1 MRQGCAT
8 RLAFFVGCL
17 CLFLAPLA
25 ARAALP
31 PDVIQRIQLAAQESR
46 SLDQRDLAMARSL
59 NSSEL
64 AATVTRQSGRHAS
77 AAMSEAV
84 VGSISEYPW
93 LTGEIVAT
101 AVAAAPG
108 LRDSIVSDSI
118 KAFPAFAP
126 TIAAAGGASAPAGYY
141 AQTPTYYG
149 QSGAYYG
156 QAPALAYGYEQPAA
170 PAYGQQA
177 MAVGAPDVG
186 GAFADGT
193 GGGLVFANVLAGGA
207 SEFIRELGNRAIA
220 TSQTPSMSL
229 EEREAHFRGLLRE
242 GFDVRFIGRFSL
254 GAHWRR
260 ASREQQRD
268 YLEVFSDYFL
278 QVYSMRLGGYSGET
292 ITVVSERPTGT
303 KDVVVRTRIGGPLGR
318 SIEAEWRV
326 RTTENRYRII
336 DVMVEGVSMVI
347 TQRSEFSAVIQRNG
361 VEGLI
366 AVLRA
371 HTSKSRVPTRELPGT
386 ASRN

>member
-31 PDVIQRIQLAAQESR
+31 PDVVQRIQLAAQESR
-46 SLDQRDLAMARSL
+46 SLDQRDLAMTRSL

-93 LTGEIVAT
+93 LTSEIVAT

-126 TIAAAGGASAPAGYY
+126 TIAAAAGASAPAGYY

-149 QSGAYYG
+149 Q
-156 QAPALAYGYEQPAA
+156 APALAYSYEQPAA

-193 GGGLVFANVLAGGA
+193 GGGLAFANVLAGGA

-220 TSQTPSMSL
+220 TSKTPGMSL

-260 ASREQQRD
+260 ASGEQQRD

-278 QVYSMRLGGYSGET
+278 QVYSVWFGGNAGET
-292 ITVVSERPTGT
+292 ITVVSERPAGT

-371 HTSKSRVPTRELPGT
+371 HTSKSRVPTRKLPVT